1 MEDQLYR
8 ELILE
13 HFKNPLNYGIVNNPD
28 FDISDYNPLCGDEIR
43 ITGKVQNG
51 KLTEVKFKSLGCAI
65 SKASV
70 SIMTENFLDHNIEEI
85 KRMKP
90 EDYLKILEIEL
101 SPSRIKCALL
111 GFSALK
117 KSLFEL

>member
-13 HFKNPLNYGIVNNPD
+13 HYKNPLNYGIISDPD

-43 ITGKVQNG
+43 ITGKVKDE
-51 KLTEVKFKSLGCAI
+51 KLIEIKFKSLGCAI
-65 SKASV
+65 SKASA
-70 SIMTENFLDHNIEEI
+70 SIMSENFTGKQISEI
-85 KRMKP
+85 INMKP
-90 EDYLKILEIEL
+90 NDYLKILEIEL

-117 KSLFEL
+117 KSLLKL